1 LAVALGFWL
10 HLTGFSLPSQRELS
24 LKMTFWL
31 AQIFSASAV
40 SCWNYIGMMQLW
52 GLLVDA
58 ALVGA
63 VKILPRLA
71 TVFLAFSRFGV
82 GPAGGGPGSFIALT

>member
-24 LKMTFWL
+24 LKMTFCL

-40 SCWNYIGMMQLW
+40 SCWNYIGMMQL
-52 GLLVDA
+52 
-58 ALVGA
+58 
-63 VKILPRLA
+63 
-71 TVFLAFSRFGV
+71 
-82 GPAGGGPGSFIALT
+82 